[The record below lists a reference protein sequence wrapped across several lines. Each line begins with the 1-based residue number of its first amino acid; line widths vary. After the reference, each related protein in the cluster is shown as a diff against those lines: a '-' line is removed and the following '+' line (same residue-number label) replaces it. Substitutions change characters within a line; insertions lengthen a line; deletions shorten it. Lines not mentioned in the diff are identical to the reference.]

1 MKAEDIKKMVD
12 ELQKELKELG
22 FSKEAEETEQLL
34 EKIKQFVKTSTDTIL
49 DILDRNISTYAFM
62 KIIVLKQTFTEKDLE
77 LFSKFRQAKQTR
89 DPKLIEELCHEVDNL
104 LDELNQA
111 LKVKKP

>member
-1 MKAEDIKKMVD
+1 MNVD
-12 ELQKELKELG
+12 REL
-22 FSKEAEETEQLL
+22 
-34 EKIKQFVKTSTDTIL
+34 DR
-49 DILDRNISTYAFM
+49 LDRNISTYAFM

-77 LFSKFRQAKQTR
+77 LFSKFKQAKQTR
-89 DPKLIEELCHEVDNL
+89 DPKLIAELCNEVNNL